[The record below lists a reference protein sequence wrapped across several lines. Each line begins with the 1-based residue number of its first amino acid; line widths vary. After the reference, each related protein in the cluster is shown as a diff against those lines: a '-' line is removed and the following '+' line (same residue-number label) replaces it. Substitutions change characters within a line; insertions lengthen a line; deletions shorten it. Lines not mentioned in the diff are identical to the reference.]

1 MKELSLSSHRR
12 LKHDVLE
19 ENLSK
24 KELQSLKNVTKNPD
38 ILIQKPDEGNSVV
51 ILDKKVYLEKMKEM
65 LNINA
70 SQTTN
75 YQRLYTQRHV

>member
-24 KELQSLKNVTKNPD
+24 KELQSLKIVTKNPD

>member
-75 YQRLYTQRHV
+75 YQRLYTQRHF

>member
-19 ENLSK
+19 ENFSK

-51 ILDKKVYLEKMKEM
+51 ILDKKLSLEKMKEM

>member
-12 LKHDVLE
+12 LKHEVLE

-24 KELQSLKNVTKNPD
+24 KELESLKNVTKNPD

>member
-38 ILIQKPDEGNSVV
+38 IRIQKPDEGNSVV